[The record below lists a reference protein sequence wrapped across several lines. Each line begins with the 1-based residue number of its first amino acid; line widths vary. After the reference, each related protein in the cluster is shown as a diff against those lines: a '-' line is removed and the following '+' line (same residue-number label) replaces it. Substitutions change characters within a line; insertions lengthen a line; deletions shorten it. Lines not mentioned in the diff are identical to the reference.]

1 MNLEH
6 IARKLSSKTEFD
18 YSLVYGDV
26 TDLMLTMDVELIN
39 NIGGELDL
47 KMFLNAYAK
56 YLSGDD
62 IVISGRNTENGFT
75 LMIGKAVEL
84 GSNVMSPVQFLRYRM
99 SDDTVDSTGNTVQLM
114 KEYAEYYHSEK
125 SI

>member
-1 MNLEH
+1 MNLEY
-6 IARKLSSKTEFD
+6 IALKLSSKTEFD

-26 TDLMLTMDVELIN
+26 TDLMLTMDVELIKLN
-39 NIGGELDL
+39 DEFDL
-47 KMFLNAYAK
+47 KMYLNAYAK